1 MDNATSRRDCL
12 KLLAAGAGW
21 ATTVAALS
29 AQEPSTAKANSGT
42 TVKDPNLQEPPD
54 HERRMQWWREAKFGM
69 FIHFGLYSILG
80 RGEWVMAIEDI
91 PVEEY
96 QQLAKQFNPRPHAA
110 REWARLARDAGM
122 KYMVMTTKHHDG
134 FCLFNSNFTDYC
146 APKQAAGRDL
156 VAEYVDAV
164 RGEGLRV
171 GMYFSLMDWHSE
183 DWRKCKTDADA
194 RRKFVDR
201 VHGELRQLMSNYG
214 KIDQLWYDGAFP
226 LDAEGWRSKEM
237 NEMVFQ
243 LQPDIV
249 INNRSWM
256 AGDFST
262 PEQSIEASKRD
273 WESCMTLND
282 HWGYGAADNNW
293 KPPKTLVS
301 NLAHCSM
308 NGGNYLLNI
317 GPKGDGSVPE
327 QTVDILHAVGGW
339 VSRNGD
345 AIHGVTSAKISQAD
359 GVFFSRKDNTIYF
372 YVQNWQGNSF
382 TIGGIHEKPKSAKYL
397 ASGKAV
403 KCELNGTRLVF
414 SDLPEKSPD
423 DVVTV
428 ITAEFETAPVQDSMG
443 TRIVVPFIQLIHD
456 EVAKGWG

>member
-1 MDNATSRRDCL
+1 
-12 KLLAAGAGW
+12 
-21 ATTVAALS
+21 
-29 AQEPSTAKANSGT
+29 
-42 TVKDPNLQEPPD
+42 
-54 HERRMQWWREAKFGM
+54 
-69 FIHFGLYSILG
+69 
-80 RGEWVMAIEDI
+80 
-91 PVEEY
+91 
-96 QQLAKQFNPRPHAA
+96 
-110 REWARLARDAGM
+110 LARDAGM